1 MPTLPENLSAARF
14 LLIRQR
20 PYMAHALFS
29 LVPVPVE
36 QMARRFLGAMGVD
49 QYWRL
54 YYDPE
59 AVGRW
64 QAPEVAGVLYHELW
78 HLLNAHHDRL
88 KVWPPLIANLGGDLA
103 INSIIQREALPLP
116 EGVVMPEQFGFPPN
130 LTAEEYCDLL
140 QKQAE
145 EQATGA
151 QGSSPQGQ
159 HGGASRQSAQSDS
172 ARHQENGSSGQSAQG
187 SSAREQ
193 SEPGLLVP
201 NHGSCAHGQPEPWE
215 LPAGATDVQSVDE
228 ARAELIRRQTAQAI
242 LEHAKNQGD
251 IPGEM
256 VRWARDKLEPK
267 VDWRRVLRAAVQ
279 GALAWTAGMSDYT
292 YRKPNRRHSVLGGVI
307 LPSLQKPLPIVA
319 VVVDTSGSMSDR
331 ELSQALAEVSG
342 VLRQVRQVTVLSVDC
357 AVHHVQR
364 VFRAEQ
370 VQLIGGGGTDMD
382 KGIHAAMKLKPTPNV
397 IVVITDGYTD
407 WPPNP
412 PPRTKVVVALTNRKQ
427 TAPSWART
435 VYCVRD

>member
-1 MPTLPENLSAARF
+1 MSTLPESLSAARF

-54 YYDPE
+54 YYDPQAIE
-59 AVGRW
+59 RW
-64 QAPEVAGVLYHELW
+64 QAPEIAGVLYHELW

-88 KVWPPLIANLGGDLA
+88 KVWPPLVANLGGDLA
-103 INSIIQREALPLP
+103 INSIIQREGLPLP
-116 EGVVMPEQFGFPPN
+116 EGAVMPEQFGFPPN

-151 QGSSPQGQ
+151 QGDSSQGQ
-159 HGGASRQSAQSDS
+159 ETGT
-172 ARHQENGSSGQSAQG
+172 GQSAQG
-187 SSAREQ
+187 SSARKQ
-193 SEPGLLVP
+193 SEPGLMVP

-215 LPAGATDVQSVDE
+215 LPAEASSAQSVDE
-228 ARAELIRRQTAQAI
+228 ARAEIIRRQTAQAI
-242 LEHAKNQGD
+242 LEHAKSQGN
-251 IPGEM
+251 IPNEM
-256 VRWARDKLEPK
+256 MRWARDKLEPK

-292 YRKPNRRHSVLGGVI
+292 YRKPNRRHSVLGEFI
-307 LPSLQKPLPIVA
+307 LPSLQEPSPIVA
-319 VVVDTSGSMSDR
+319 VVVDTSGSMSER

-370 VQLIGGGGTDMD
+370 VQLIGGGGTDMG
-382 KGIHAAMKLKPTPNV
+382 KGIHAAMKLQPAPNV

-407 WPPNP
+407 WPEKP
-412 PPRTKVVVALTNRKQ
+412 PTRTRVVVALTNREK
-427 TAPSWART
+427 TAPAWART